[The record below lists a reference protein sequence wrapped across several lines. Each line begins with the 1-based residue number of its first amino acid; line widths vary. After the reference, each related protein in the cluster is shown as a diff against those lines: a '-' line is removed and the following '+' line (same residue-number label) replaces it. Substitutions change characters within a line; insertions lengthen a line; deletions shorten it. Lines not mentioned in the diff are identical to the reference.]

1 MKKAISLIALAFLIA
16 LPAFGQAK
24 PQTFSIVLAGGS
36 EENMIHIW
44 LTPDGRSYVI
54 DSLVQLE
61 VGGTVCIHP
70 EGQSNELVCEAPL
83 VSGFEVNSG
92 DGDDVISVARDVP
105 VPVTLR
111 GGAGDDVLAGGASND
126 KLVGGAGEDRLIGR
140 DGADWL
146 YGGPGTDR
154 LIGGRGGDICSG
166 GPGEDVLSTCKTSK
180 P

>member
-16 LPAFGQAK
+16 LPALGQANSK
-24 PQTFSIVLAGGS
+24 TFNIVLAGGS

-61 VGGTVCIHP
+61 GGGTVCANP
-70 EGQSNELVCEAPL
+70 EGLPNQLVCEAPL

-92 DGDDVISVARDVP
+92 DGDDLVSVARDVA

-111 GGAGDDVLAGGASND
+111 GGGGDDVLVGGAGDD
-126 KLVGGAGEDRLIGR
+126 KLVGGAGDDRLIGR
-140 DGADWL
+140 GGADWL
-146 YGGPGTDR
+146 YGGPGADR
-154 LIGGRGGDICSG
+154 LIGGRGEDACHG
-166 GPGEDVLSTCKTSK
+166 GAGEDVLSSCETSK